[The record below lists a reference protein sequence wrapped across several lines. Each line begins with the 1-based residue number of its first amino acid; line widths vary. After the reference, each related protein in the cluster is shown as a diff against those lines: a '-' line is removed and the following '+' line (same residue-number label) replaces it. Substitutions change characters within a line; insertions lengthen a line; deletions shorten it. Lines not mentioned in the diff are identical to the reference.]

1 MPLPRLIR
9 TVRRSRQRK
18 LVDLLERMTTRDWDL
33 TASFAEAGVDGEL
46 ADALDRFIHRLRD
59 EITRSAHAAIAVS
72 ATAPQLAALAEETRG
87 DAGSLS
93 STSDNIASAADQ
105 MATTV
110 ERELARNTSE
120 IAEFSAGVT
129 AAVADCDGHGDAVQQ
144 QVTDVDSRVVAL
156 AAQIDGLNQHAQR
169 IGDIIGVID
178 NIAQQI
184 NLLALNAAIE
194 AARAGHHGR
203 GFAVVADE
211 VRGLAYRTAD
221 ATKDVQTIIEQAQ
234 AGIGA
239 AVGGVEEV
247 RVQVEGSRERVAATR
262 ARLKEARQAMEQ
274 LDERIRGISS
284 ASEQIGYAAQ
294 SVSGNV
300 QEAASIA
307 RAMTDKAAG
316 VSAAGEQLHGL
327 SDQLLTAIGIFRLEP
342 HQRARQAAE
351 ALARQPAFA
360 SMRAVDIEATL
371 REALMDHDYFEL
383 LYATD
388 ARGLQITDNIGR
400 SGFTASYGSSG
411 RGQDWSG
418 RDWFRQVRDQG
429 TTFVS
434 PVYRSLATSQFCF
447 TVAAPIRAPDGTLT
461 GVLGADV
468 QLGAVL

>member
-1 MPLPRLIR
+1 MSLPRLIQTMR
-9 TVRRSRQRK
+9 KPRQRQ

-33 TASFAEAGVDGEL
+33 TVSFEDAGVGVEL
-46 ADALDRFIHRLRD
+46 AAALDRFIQRLRD

-72 ATAPQLAALAEETRG
+72 ATARQLAALAEETRS

-93 STSDNIASAADQ
+93 STSDNIASAAEQ

-129 AAVADCDGHGDAVQQ
+129 AAVADCDGYGDAVQQ
-144 QVTDVDSRVVAL
+144 QVADVDARVAAL

-178 NIAQQI
+178 GIAQQI

-203 GFAVVADE
+203 GFALVAD
-211 VRGLAYRTAD
+211 D
-221 ATKDVQTIIEQAQ
+221 
-234 AGIGA
+234 
-239 AVGGVEEV
+239 V

-274 LDERIRGISS
+274 LDERIRAISS

-294 SVSGNV
+294 SVSGNI

-316 VSAAGEQLHGL
+316 VSAAGEQLHRL

-342 HQRARQAAE
+342 HLRARRAAE
-351 ALARQPAFA
+351 ALAGQPAFTG
-360 SMRAVDIEATL
+360 MRAVDIEAAL
-371 REALMDHDYFEL
+371 RDALTRHDYFEL

-388 ARGLQITDNIGR
+388 ARGRQITDNIGR
-400 SGFTASYGSSG
+400 SGFTASYGSNG

-418 RDWFRQVRDQG
+418 RDWFRQVRAQG

-434 PVYRSLATSQFCF
+434 PVYRSLATGQFCF
-447 TVAAPIRAPDGTLT
+447 TVAAPIRDRDDALT